1 MKYPVDLLFMAK
13 CHDKQASQVAQVVK
27 KVPANS
33 GDARGLGSVPGL
45 GRFPGIGN
53 GNPFQ

>member
-1 MKYPVDLLFMAK
+1 MKYPIDLLFMAK

-27 KVPANS
+27 KFPANA
-33 GDARGLGSVPGL
+33 GDARGLGSIPGL